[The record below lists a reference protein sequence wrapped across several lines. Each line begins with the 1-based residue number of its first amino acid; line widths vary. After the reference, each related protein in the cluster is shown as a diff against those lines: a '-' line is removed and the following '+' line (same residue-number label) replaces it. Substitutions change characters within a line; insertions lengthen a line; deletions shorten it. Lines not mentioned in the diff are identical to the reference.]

1 MTLEV
6 DSEFQQLKVK
16 DLSKMNN
23 VEIFTASVRGGKAF
37 AAEQKI
43 RELKTRMSKLKAETL
58 KISPTKIILKLA
70 INMNNV
76 PSEKYEI
83 IPEEIEKKS
92 FSYERFRTIFNMHQI
107 EKTKLIHDRLN
118 RHDKRKKRKLRKN
131 LSINEKIP
139 VLTKKIRK
147 K

>member
-6 DSEFQQLKVK
+6 DSEFQQLKIK

-23 VEIFTASVRGGKAF
+23 VEIFTTSVPGVKSF

-43 RELKTRMSKLKAETL
+43 RELKTRISKLKAQTL
-58 KISPTKIILKLA
+58 KISHTKIILKSA
-70 INMNNV
+70 INMNNA
-76 PSEKYEI
+76 PSEKYGL

-92 FSYERFRTIFNMHQI
+92 FSYESFRTIFNMHQI

-118 RHDKRKKRKLRKN
+118 RHDKRKKRKLREN
-131 LSINEKIP
+131 LNIN
-139 VLTKKIRK
+139 
-147 K
+147 

>member
-1 MTLEV
+1 MMLQV
-6 DSEFQQLKVK
+6 DNEFQVEKIK
-16 DLSKMNN
+16 DLNEMNN
-23 VEIFTASVRGGKAF
+23 IEIFTTSVRGGKAF

-43 RELKTRMSKLKAETL
+43 RELKTRMSKLKAQTL

-118 RHDKRKKRKLRKN
+118 RHDKRKKRKLREN
-131 LSINEKIP
+131 LNINEKIP